1 MTGFFLDTSALV
13 KLYHREPGTNFLL
26 KLYRSK
32 ASLFISELARVEFR
46 STVFRKLREK
56 ELSEQ
61 AADAALLRF
70 AWDGQSRFVVLPTA
84 SLVYDNASDLLS
96 LHGRDYGLRALDSIQ
111 LATFLTYRETN
122 QDIFICADARL
133 FAIAKR
139 MKLQSIM
146 PSDGS
151 PV

>member
-1 MTGFFLDTSALV
+1 MGRTKSLRCLA
-13 KLYHREPGTNFLL
+13 
-26 KLYRSK
+26 YR
-32 ASLFISELARVEFR
+32 
-46 STVFRKLREK
+46 
-56 ELSEQ
+56 
-61 AADAALLRF
+61 
-70 AWDGQSRFVVLPTA
+70 A

-133 FAIAKR
+133 FEIAKR
-139 MKLQSIM
+139 MKLQTIM
-146 PSDGS
+146 PSDDS